1 MVIFFFC
8 YRLSLAN
15 RNYEI
20 IETPANI
27 EYTKP
32 YLGKLQNSVSF
43 GIVHDHQLKIWILN
57 ESCGQMEWLLKCEA
71 KVGHYA
77 RYVASIPYDHYSGR
91 QQGGSWIV
99 EENNDTHNRDHNVES
114 QSKESYEWDSD
125 NDDTFTVDIERQE
138 DSDVKD
144 LYIMGFHPY
153 KEVVFMVEPFGVV
166 ACQRVFSSHSKFQ
179 KSATVAITSNLTIHA
194 WSIKCR
200 RKKTN
205 YTIWLEITKQTF

>member
-99 EENNDTHNRDHNVES
+99 EENNDTHNTDHNVES
-114 QSKESYEWDSD
+114 QSKESYEWDSG

-144 LYIMGFHPY
+144 LDIMGFHPY

-166 ACQRVFSSHSKFQ
+166 AYHLNSTKIQYLGNERPKLHYHQHFYGIYESF
-179 KSATVAITSNLTIHA
+179 L
-194 WSIKCR
+194 
-200 RKKTN
+200 
-205 YTIWLEITKQTF
+205 YTPCMIGDLLHGDQTG